1 MTPKREVLYLTAD
14 QIDKAVRAMYS
25 KNGYVVLSQVRN
37 GTGYARAPR
46 TADMLVISTW
56 PSRGMLAEGI
66 EIKRDRGDLRRELAD
81 PAKADDIA
89 KYCQSWWIAVPEGL
103 ITEDMLIPDAWGI
116 ITVDDK
122 LKAKVTK
129 RGSILS
135 PMPMDTLFVCSALRN
150 FAESYV
156 HVSEIQPQIQAARED
171 GRKEAESL
179 RQYRLKELE
188 SAVQRL
194 RDEAGIDILTD
205 RGHPVWNM
213 GDIGQAVNLIAAL
226 RAQPVAEIASAQA
239 KLRDSIAAIDAAL
252 TILST
257 PLERSAA

>member
-1 MTPKREVLYLTAD
+1 MTPKREALFLTAD
-14 QIDKAVRAMYS
+14 QIDKAVRGMYA

-37 GTGYARAPR
+37 GTGYARPAR
-46 TADMLVISTW
+46 TADMLVVSTW
-56 PSRGMLAEGI
+56 PSRGMFAEGI

-89 KYCQSWWIAVPEGL
+89 KYCQSWWIAVPDGL
-103 ITEDMLIPDAWGI
+103 ITADMLIPDTWGV

-122 LKAKVTK
+122 LKARVTK
-129 RGSILS
+129 RGAVFSTV
-135 PMPMDTLFVCSALRN
+135 PMDTLFVCATLRK

-156 HVSEIQPQIQAARED
+156 HISEIQPQIQAARED
-171 GRKEAESL
+171 GQKQAESM

-188 SAVQRL
+188 NAISRL
-194 RDEAGIDILTD
+194 REEAGIDIMSD

-226 RAQPVAEIASAQA
+226 RAQPIAEIASAQI
-239 KLRDSIAAIDAAL
+239 KLRESIAAIDAAL
-252 TILST
+252 NVLST
-257 PLERSAA
+257 PLERTA